1 MTLTLCDSVSLS
13 ICLSRC
19 LDLSLTRTNTHFLSL
34 SSSLTTPLAYV
45 CAAEPAPSRT
55 TAAATWCGADVD
67 ARGNERFG
75 GTRRAPVAG
84 ERAGVLAAHGFPRGL
99 SRARFAGRALFTDE
113 LQFGLTN
120 FDSFGKSVLV
130 VIQARASPR
139 RARGG
144 GVPRPPSE

>member
-1 MTLTLCDSVSLS
+1 
-13 ICLSRC
+13 
-19 LDLSLTRTNTHFLSL
+19 
-34 SSSLTTPLAYV
+34 
-45 CAAEPAPSRT
+45 
-55 TAAATWCGADVD
+55 
-67 ARGNERFG
+67 
-75 GTRRAPVAG
+75 VAG

-99 SRARFAGRALFTDE
+99 SRARFAGRALFTEE

-144 GVPRPPSE
+144 GNPRPPSEWQHIMFPSGPPVELKKCAIQRVYALKKKRDDVPRTNLASEPRRRV